1 MSDRF
6 KEIYRCRAEMYERL
20 VARED
25 QHGNLFEALIDIV
38 PLEGLDVVEFGA
50 GTGRLTRILSLM
62 AGRVSAFDIESAMLA
77 EASLMLPTTGMS
89 NWSLAIGDNANMP
102 VTSNCADVVLEGWS
116 FAHVTEWHPQDWRE
130 QTDLM
135 LAEMRRI
142 LKPGGMAL
150 LIETLGTGR
159 RRPQAPTP
167 ELAKLYQYWQASC
180 GFDMRW
186 IRTDYQFASRSE
198 ADELVRFFFGDA
210 AADEWLSL
218 SSVILP
224 ECTGIWWRRF

>member
-1 MSDRF
+1 MRDHFR
-6 KEIYRCRAEMYERL
+6 EIYRRQADMYERL

-38 PLEGLDVVEFGA
+38 PLQGLDVVEFGA
-50 GTGRLTRILSLM
+50 GTGRLTRLLSLM
-62 AGRVSAFDIESAMLA
+62 ARRVSAFDIEPAMLA

-89 NWSLAIGDNANMP
+89 NWSLAIGDNSRMP
-102 VTSNCADVVLEGWS
+102 VASNCADLVIEGWS
-116 FAHVTEWHPQDWRE
+116 FAHVMEWHPRQWRGRV
-130 QTDLM
+130 DAM

-167 ELAKLYQYWQASC
+167 ELARLYHYWESSC
-180 GFDMRW
+180 GFNMRW
-186 IRTDYQFASRSE
+186 IRTDFQFASRSE
-198 ADELVRFFFGDA
+198 ADELTRFFFGDA
-210 AADEWLSL
+210 MADECLSP